1 MINDMQKKILV
12 KAIEIGVE
20 SGEDALEILKSY
32 PNLSIAEKQ
41 EIGKEVGIEYSP
53 TLAEA
58 LTEKIAELSSACNK
72 AIEDGVTIQI
82 NGVDE
87 HFSYGIASGD
97 QSNIDSL
104 FLMAKT
110 SGLSQ
115 PYHCSGGGSCKL
127 YTPEQMSAIYVAE
140 KMNTTAQTTYFNQLK
155 EMITDTYKSEN
166 DVDVVLGVTWG
177 TPLSGKYL
185 DNYNLIM
192 AQSNLIVKAVTK
204 NESKDAE
211 NTEVTA

>member
-20 SGEDALEILKSY
+20 GGEDALEILKSY
-32 PNLSIAEKQ
+32 PNLSITEKQ
-41 EIGKEVGIEYSP
+41 DIGKEVGVEYSP

-58 LTEKIAELSSACNK
+58 LAEKIAELSAACNQ
-72 AIEDGVTIQI
+72 AIENGVDVLI
-82 NGVDE
+82 NGVTE
-87 HFSYGIASGD
+87 HFTYSIAAGD

-104 FLMAKT
+104 YLIAKT
-110 SGLSQ
+110 TGLSQ

-127 YTPEQMSAIYVAE
+127 YTPEQMSTIYVAE
-140 KMNTTAQTTYFNQLK
+140 KMNATAQNTYYNQLK
-155 EMITDTYKSEN
+155 EMITDTYKSES
-166 DVDVVLGVTWG
+166 DVDSVLSIVWG

-192 AQSNLIVKAVTK
+192 TQGELIEKAVSG
-204 NESKDAE
+204 NESE
-211 NTEVTA
+211 ITA

>member
-12 KAIEIGVE
+12 KAIEIGVK

-58 LTEKIAELSSACNK
+58 LAEKIAELSSACNK

-104 FLMAKT
+104 FQ
-110 SGLSQ
+110 LSAATKLQQ
-115 PYHCSGGGSCKL
+115 PYHCDRGSCKL
-127 YTPEQMSAIYVAE
+127 YTPEQIASIYIAE
-140 KMNTTAQTTYFNQLK
+140 KMNATVQTTYFNQLK
-155 EMITDTYKSEN
+155 HMISDTYKEES
-166 DVDVVLGVTWG
+166 DVETVLNITYGVSLT
-177 TPLSGKYL
+177 GKYL
-185 DNYNLIM
+185 DDYNQIM
-192 AQSNLIVKAVTK
+192 EQSNLIVKAVTA

-211 NTEVTA
+211 NVEVTA

>member
-20 SGEDALEILKSY
+20 SGEDALKILKSY

-82 NGVDE
+82 DGVDE

-104 FLMAKT
+104 FQ
-110 SGLSQ
+110 LSAATKLQQ
-115 PYHCSGGGSCKL
+115 PYHCDGGSCKL
-127 YTPEQMSAIYVAE
+127 YTPEQIASIYIAE
-140 KMNTTAQTTYFNQLK
+140 KMNATVQTTYFNQLK
-155 EMITDTYKSEN
+155 HMISDTYKEES
-166 DVDVVLGVTWG
+166 DVETVLDITYGVSLT
-177 TPLSGKYL
+177 GKYL
-185 DNYNLIM
+185 DDYNQIM

>member
-20 SGEDALEILKSY
+20 SGEDALKILKSY

-58 LTEKIAELSSACNK
+58 LTEKIAELSSVCNK

-104 FLMAKT
+104 FQ
-110 SGLSQ
+110 LSAATKLQQ
-115 PYHCSGGGSCKL
+115 PYHCDGGSCKL
-127 YTPEQMSAIYVAE
+127 YTPEQIASIYIAE
-140 KMNTTAQTTYFNQLK
+140 KMNATVQTTYFNQLK
-155 EMITDTYKSEN
+155 HMISDTYKEES
-166 DVDVVLGVTWG
+166 DVETVLDITYGVSLT
-177 TPLSGKYL
+177 GKYL
-185 DNYNLIM
+185 DDYNQIM
-192 AQSNLIVKAVTK
+192 KQSNLIVKAVSG
-204 NESKDAE
+204 NETT
-211 NTEVTA
+211 TEATA

>member
-1 MINDMQKKILV
+1 MINEMQKKILV
-12 KAIEIGVE
+12 KAIKIGVE

-41 EIGKEVGIEYSP
+41 DIGKEVDVEYSP

-58 LTEKIAELSSACNK
+58 LAEKLAELSSACNK

-104 FLMAKT
+104 FQ
-110 SGLSQ
+110 LSAATKLDQ
-115 PYHCSGGGSCKL
+115 AYHCDGGSCKL
-127 YTPEQMSAIYVAE
+127 YTAEQIATLYIAE
-140 KMNTTAQTTYFNQLK
+140 KMNCSGQTTYFNQLK
-155 EMITDTYKSEN
+155 RMLKDTCKEES
-166 DVDVVLGVTWG
+166 DVETVLGIVYG
-177 TPLSGKYL
+177 TPLTGKYL
-185 DNYNLIM
+185 DDYNQIM
-192 AQSNLIVKAVTK
+192 AQNELIVKAVTA
-204 NESKDAE
+204 NESKVAEDA
-211 NTEVTA
+211 EVTA

>member
-20 SGEDALEILKSY
+20 RGEDALEILKSY

-58 LTEKIAELSSACNK
+58 LTEKIAELSNDCNK

-82 NGVDE
+82 DGVDE

-104 FLMAKT
+104 FQ
-110 SGLSQ
+110 LSAATKLQQ
-115 PYHCSGGGSCKL
+115 PYHCDGGSCKL
-127 YTPEQMSAIYVAE
+127 YTPEQIASIYIAE
-140 KMNTTAQTTYFNQLK
+140 KMNATVQTTYFNQLK
-155 EMITDTYKSEN
+155 HMISDTYKEES
-166 DVDVVLGVTWG
+166 DVETVLDITYGVSLT
-177 TPLSGKYL
+177 GKYL
-185 DNYNLIM
+185 DDYNQIM

-211 NTEVTA
+211 NTEVTV

>member
-1 MINDMQKKILV
+1 MINDMQKKILI

-20 SGEDALEILKSY
+20 SGENALEILKSY
-32 PNLSIAEKQ
+32 SNLSIAEKQ

-82 NGVDE
+82 DGVDE

-104 FLMAKT
+104 FQ
-110 SGLSQ
+110 LSAATKLDQ
-115 PYHCSGGGSCKL
+115 AYHCDGGSCKL
-127 YTPEQMSAIYVAE
+127 YTAEQIATLYIAE
-140 KMNTTAQTTYFNQLK
+140 KMNCSGQQTYFNQLK
-155 EMITDTYKSEN
+155 HMLEDTYKEES
-166 DVDVVLGVTWG
+166 DVETVLGIVYG
-177 TPLSGKYL
+177 TPLTGKYL
-185 DNYNLIM
+185 NDYNQIM
-192 AQSNLIVKAVTK
+192 TQNELIVKAVTA
-204 NESKDAE
+204 NESKDME
-211 NTEVTA
+211 NAEVTA

>member
-58 LTEKIAELSSACNK
+58 LTEKIAELSSTCNK

-82 NGVDE
+82 DGVDE

-104 FLMAKT
+104 FQ
-110 SGLSQ
+110 LSAATKLQQ
-115 PYHCSGGGSCKL
+115 PYHCDGGSCKL
-127 YTPEQMSAIYVAE
+127 YTPEQIASIYIAE
-140 KMNTTAQTTYFNQLK
+140 KMNATVQTTYFNQLK
-155 EMITDTYKSEN
+155 HMISDTYKEES
-166 DVDVVLGVTWG
+166 DVETVLNITYGVSLT
-177 TPLSGKYL
+177 GKYL
-185 DNYNLIM
+185 DDYNQIM
-192 AQSNLIVKAVTK
+192 EQSNLIVKAVTK

>member
-12 KAIEIGVE
+12 KAIEISVE

-32 PNLSIAEKQ
+32 PNLSIAEKR

-58 LTEKIAELSSACNK
+58 LAEKIAELSAACNR
-72 AIEDGVTIQI
+72 AIEDGVDVSID
-82 NGVDE
+82 GVTE
-87 HFSYGIASGD
+87 HFTYGIASGD

-104 FLMAKT
+104 FQMARAT
-110 SGLSQ
+110 GLDQ

-127 YTPEQMSAIYVAE
+127 YTPEQIATIYIAE
-140 KMNTTAQTTYFNQLK
+140 KMNATVQTTYFNQLK
-155 EMITDTYKSEN
+155 EMITDTYKSES
-166 DVDVVLGVTWG
+166 DVDAVLGITWG

-192 AQSNLIVKAVTK
+192 AQGELIEKAVSS
-204 NESKDAE
+204 NESE
-211 NTEVTA
+211 ITA

>member
-1 MINDMQKKILV
+1 MVLFT
-12 KAIEIGVE
+12 
-20 SGEDALEILKSY
+20 SGY

-82 NGVDE
+82 DGVDE

>member
-1 MINDMQKKILV
+1 MINEMQKKILV

-41 EIGKEVGIEYSP
+41 DIGKEVNIEYSP
-53 TLAEA
+53 TLVEA
-58 LTEKIAELSSACNK
+58 LTEKIAELSAACNK

-104 FLMAKT
+104 FQ
-110 SGLSQ
+110 LSAATKLDQ
-115 PYHCSGGGSCKL
+115 AYHCDGGSCKL
-127 YTPEQMSAIYVAE
+127 YTAEQIAALYIAE
-140 KMNTTAQTTYFNQLK
+140 KMNCSGQQTYFNQLK
-155 EMITDTYKSEN
+155 HMLEDTYKEES
-166 DVDVVLGVTWG
+166 DVETVLEIKYG
-177 TPLSGKYL
+177 TPLTGKYL
-185 DNYNLIM
+185 DDYNQIM
-192 AQSNLIVKAVTK
+192 AQNELIVKAVTA
-204 NESKDAE
+204 NESKT
-211 NTEVTA
+211 TEDTEATA